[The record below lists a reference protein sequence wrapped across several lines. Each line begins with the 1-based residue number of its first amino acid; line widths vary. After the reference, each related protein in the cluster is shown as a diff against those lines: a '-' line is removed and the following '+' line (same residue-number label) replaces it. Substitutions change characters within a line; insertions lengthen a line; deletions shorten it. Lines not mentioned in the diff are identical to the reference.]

1 MVEIQAREQSR
12 LLPGACL
19 GASEVLSFSL
29 ESALTIQHGDRLD
42 RQFSRN
48 EEQVGSS
55 LQHPFLLL
63 CSRTSAGAFDCHHP
77 GADSFRSEEG
87 RVHTL
92 QLNDVH

>member
-29 ESALTIQHGDRLD
+29 ESALTIQHGDGLD

-63 CSRTSAGAFDCHHP
+63 CRQNFAGSVRLPSP
-77 GADSFRSEEG
+77 GS
-87 RVHTL
+87 
-92 QLNDVH
+92 